1 MAHRAGMHRR
11 GKLRVHA
18 CLSRDLIGYNDDG
31 SGSQQGAE
39 PPTAQPQIAPT
50 WVIFPIGLQGSCAPP
65 PVSGS
70 ILMSA
75 NKFCFDQQTAQ
86 APELMVRAN
95 TLKQAGKVEKETLSA
110 EPRP

>member
-1 MAHRAGMHRR
+1 
-11 GKLRVHA
+11 
-18 CLSRDLIGYNDDG
+18 
-31 SGSQQGAE
+31 
-39 PPTAQPQIAPT
+39 
-50 WVIFPIGLQGSCAPP
+50 
-65 PVSGS
+65 
-70 ILMSA
+70 MSA